1 MILSEEIRIHVVAKD
16 LGRITLAWR
25 MPWMTLLD
33 YQQSTSTILCSPPR
47 LLGIWLRR
55 LYR

>member
-33 YQQSTSTILCSPPR
+33 YQQSTSRKVGRGL
-47 LLGIWLRR
+47 
-55 LYR
+55 